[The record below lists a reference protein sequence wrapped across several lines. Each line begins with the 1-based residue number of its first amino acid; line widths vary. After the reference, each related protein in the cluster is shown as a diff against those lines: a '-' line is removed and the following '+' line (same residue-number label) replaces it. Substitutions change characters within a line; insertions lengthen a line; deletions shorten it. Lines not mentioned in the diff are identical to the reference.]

1 MIKLISALMV
11 YAEMEMMRRKEK
23 DSYQV
28 QVLNATPVFLSLS
41 KNVLYFLKQISAYLS
56 CLIFKNKS
64 PVRFYA

>member
-28 QVLNATPVFLSLS
+28 QVLNATPVFEFV
-41 KNVLYFLKQISAYLS
+41 KECIVL
-56 CLIFKNKS
+56 
-64 PVRFYA
+64 P